1 MLEVSHS
8 LTLIAII
15 LAKVF
20 SSICPK
26 RMLTVPSRIWTEKN
40 SAVVRSAFPLMN
52 PALVLTITVAM
63 IAVMIG
69 TATERTG
76 MIGIAVTV
84 PGHPP
89 AVVIMKIVVPGL
101 HPRRGIMMIEGL

>member
-1 MLEVSHS
+1 MLQ
-8 LTLIAII
+8 I
-15 LAKVF
+15 
-20 SSICPK
+20 
-26 RMLTVPSRIWTEKN
+26 
-40 SAVVRSAFPLMN
+40 AFPWPFIDRTIFAN
-52 PALVLTITVAM
+52 SALVLTITVAM

-76 MIGIAVTV
+76 TIGIAVTV